1 MAKTTRFK
9 EKLINWQSMYDTLAP
24 KLTDMPQFTA
34 DHSAL
39 GVVLAQGRDLEK
51 RQDIALGELRDVNQ
65 LRKEMI
71 AQGAELRDRLAS
83 GVQAV
88 LGRKSEKLLEFG
100 VKPRP
105 RIVRRKRL
113 TKAEKAAR
121 DAAAAP
127 ASMTQTAASAPITV
141 APSTHATPGTVPSA
155 QPPAEQAT
163 KPSTP

>member
-9 EKLINWQSMYDTLAP
+9 EKLINWQSMFDTLAP

-34 DHSAL
+34 DHTAL

-113 TKAEKAAR
+113 TNAEKAAR
-121 DAAAAP
+121 DAAAKAAASEAP
-127 ASMTQTAASAPITV
+127 AVGQPVTGQPAKLT
-141 APSTHATPGTVPSA
+141 TP
-155 QPPAEQAT
+155 
-163 KPSTP
+163 